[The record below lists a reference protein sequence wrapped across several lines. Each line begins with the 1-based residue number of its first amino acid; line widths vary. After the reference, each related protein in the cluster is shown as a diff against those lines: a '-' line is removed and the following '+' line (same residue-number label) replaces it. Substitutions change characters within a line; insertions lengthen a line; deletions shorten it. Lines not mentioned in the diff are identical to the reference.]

1 LAVSNVLTKRYG
13 HFGPLML
20 MGWSSLPTVPQV
32 ALMLLL
38 LEHGKLASLITADER
53 SWLAPAYTIFIGGIG
68 LWFWLIAHC
77 SMGRDDQANRSLFS
91 PRSRP

>member
-1 LAVSNVLTKRYG
+1 
-13 HFGPLML
+13 ML
-20 MGWSSLPTVPQV
+20 MGWSSLLTGPQV

-77 SMGRDDQANRSLFS
+77 SMGRDAPS
-91 PRSRP
+91 